1 MHPVFFSLFFNTLSK
16 VLSPLN
22 LGSKDGCMLIIFFPE
37 FFINFFEIIFIYP
50 ARQIIDILYQ
60 DYESSLTLFS
70 FMAEWDIS
78 QEIKGGAV
86 GAREY
91 NIKLVQ
97 IIKNIITWN
106 ELKNTFRNNPKFR
119 AIHMI
124 SELFIKNGREDIAL
138 YTFNEYINKGD
149 PSWLDT
155 VKNKMITGA
164 DWESDININEILS
177 FYLYVSRIEGKEIIH
192 SGEEYLEDILE
203 VKTFII
209 DPYSFIISNWRI
221 GIDDNPPFLSISTE
235 EEDQGYYDKVEKL
248 VKAEEFPLSNELL
261 NYIYLFFGYI
271 GRWWVE
277 FTGFPPE
284 LGMGGN
290 LQGWPE
296 WAVTDSKFLL
306 NYFGKKHLKHQY
318 TGSSYPKSTIKIEIN
333 QYVY

>member
-1 MHPVFFSLFFNTLSK
+1 MLHNSTDSVLFRISK
-16 VLSPLN
+16 
-22 LGSKDGCMLIIFFPE
+22 KYLIINANKSGE
-37 FFINFFEIIFIYP
+37 LSQ
-50 ARQIIDILYQ
+50 QIIDILYQ

-106 ELKNTFRNNPKFR
+106 ELMNTFRNNAKFQ

-164 DWESDININEILS
+164 DWGPDININEILS

-192 SGEEYLEDILE
+192 SGAEYLEDILE

-221 GIDDNPPFLSISTE
+221 GIDDNPPFLSISTG
-235 EEDQGYYDKVEKL
+235 EEDQRYYDKVEKL
-248 VKAEEFPLSNELL
+248 VKAEEFPLSDELL
-261 NYIYLFFGYI
+261 NYIYLFFI
-271 GRWWVE
+271 IS
-277 FTGFPPE
+277 P
-284 LGMGGN
+284 N
-290 LQGWPE
+290 
-296 WAVTDSKFLL
+296 AVLSHLRSFL
-306 NYFGKKHLKHQY
+306 
-318 TGSSYPKSTIKIEIN
+318 
-333 QYVY
+333 